1 MLPLVAILAIT
12 GIKDLVEDLRRH
24 SLDNEVNNSAV
35 TRLGDWANVNV
46 PEDDR
51 PWWAF
56 WRKANPNHKVSK
68 GVRKLREKEG
78 SYDATFLYTDNPL
91 PAESR
96 DELTP
101 PPGELGYFPA
111 SASSYTL
118 ESTGKD
124 SNPTSYPPRNRSYTL
139 ESTPSRPG
147 GPTPSLAVSARSR
160 KSTSD
165 VVSYDHSTPGTAKWE
180 RTLWKKL
187 EVGDVILLKENE
199 QIPADVVV
207 LATSDS
213 DGLCFVETKNLDGET
228 NLKPRKSLKATA
240 GIANEEDIEH
250 AQFWVDSEAPHA
262 NLYSY
267 NGVLRWRA
275 KEEKPGMEHPVIE
288 GRDREMGGEQQ
299 EPITINEL
307 LLRGCALRNTKW
319 VIGLVL
325 FTGADTKIMLNQ
337 GEYLSLSI
345 CTEYAKLIQLFPC

>member
-35 TRLGDWANVNV
+35 TRLGDWENVNV
-46 PEDDR
+46 PDDER

-56 WRKANPNHKVSK
+56 WRKSNPNHKISK

-78 SYDATFLYTDNPL
+78 SYDATFLYSDNPL

-96 DELTP
+96 DNLAATN
-101 PPGELGYFPA
+101 ELGYLDA

-118 ESTGKD
+118 DSTGAKD
-124 SNPTSYPPRNRSYTL
+124 GNVTSYPPRNRSYTL
-139 ESTPSRPG
+139 ESTPSRP
-147 GPTPSLAVSARSR
+147 TPSLAVSSRSR
-160 KSTSD
+160 KSNSD
-165 VVSYDHSTPGTAKWE
+165 VVSYDHPTPGTAKWE

-187 EVGDVILLKENE
+187 EVGDVILLKEND

-228 NLKPRKSLKATA
+228 NLKPRKSLKGTA
-240 GIANEEDIEH
+240 GIANEEDVEH

-267 NGVLRWRA
+267 NGVLRWRS
-275 KEEKPGMEHPVIE
+275 KEEKPGMEHPVTE
-288 GRDREMGGEQQ
+288 GREREMGGEMQ
-299 EPITINEL
+299 EAITINEL

-337 GEYLSLSI
+337 GKSLRSLSL
-345 CTEYAKLIQLFPC
+345 TEERTENLISFV